1 EVLPSVSYQCS
12 ETPVQL
18 LQLGAALLAPQGF
31 LGNARCQV
39 FGLLGSWRSFFQMR
53 VVPCE
58 DAIQAIKEVLFL
70 MKAVRLTRVNDQL
83 GLDAIALKAA
93 VKLLALA

>member
-1 EVLPSVSYQCS
+1 
-12 ETPVQL
+12 
-18 LQLGAALLAPQGF
+18 
-31 LGNARCQV
+31 
-39 FGLLGSWRSFFQMR
+39 MR